1 MLLFCCFGVC
11 YSVVV
16 AVVVDESCV
25 TVLIAPLSEVAI
37 DEAVAVADWLLR
49 VAVWIGG
56 TMALFLGGL
65 RILAWLLALCLGEDE
80 DFRRLIFF
88 TTCLLFCASE

>member
-25 TVLIAPLSEVAI
+25 TVLIAPLSEVAM
-37 DEAVAVADWLLR
+37 DEAAAAAAWLLR
-49 VAVWIGG
+49 EAVWIGG
-56 TMALFLGGL
+56 TLALFLGGL
-65 RILAWLLALCLGEDE
+65 RILA
-80 DFRRLIFF
+80 
-88 TTCLLFCASE
+88 

>member
-1 MLLFCCFGVC
+1 MLLFCCYGVC

-37 DEAVAVADWLLR
+37 DEAAAFAAWLLR
-49 VAVWIGG
+49 VAV
-56 TMALFLGGL
+56 
-65 RILAWLLALCLGEDE
+65 
-80 DFRRLIFF
+80 
-88 TTCLLFCASE
+88 